1 MGVDF
6 MRILISLEDR
16 PLEERQKEKQ
26 EGELEVTLW
35 QALKVSLD

>member
-16 PLEERQKEKQ
+16 QLEERQKGKQ
-26 EGELEVTLW
+26 GGELEVTLASFKG
-35 QALKVSLD
+35 QP